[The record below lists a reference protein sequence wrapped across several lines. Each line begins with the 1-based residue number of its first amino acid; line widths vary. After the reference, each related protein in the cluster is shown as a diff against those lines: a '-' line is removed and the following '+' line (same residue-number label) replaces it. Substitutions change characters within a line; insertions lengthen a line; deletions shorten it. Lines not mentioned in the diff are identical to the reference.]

1 MMKNINHEKTECKSG
16 RSRSVSSVPLLLV
29 QKPASK
35 ETPSM
40 FSDSPRTRKTS
51 TGSAVN
57 GNQEKMNHL
66 SMERLLFYALGS
78 LILDKEEDRIKQD
91 TVGAPA
97 AARRPSGAEERWKTQ
112 RLPGRIMANSG
123 QKVVLITGCSSGIGL
138 RIAVTLAKD
147 EKKRYHVIATM
158 RDLKKKDKLL
168 EAAGDAYGKT
178 LMLLPLDVCSD
189 ESVKECINNVKDR
202 HIDILINNAGV
213 GLLGPV
219 ESISID
225 EMKRVFDTN
234 FFGVVRMI
242 KEVMPDMKKRR
253 SGHIVVMSSV
263 MGLQGVVFNDVYT
276 ASKFAMEGF
285 CESMAVQLMKFNI
298 RLSMIEPGPVH
309 TEFETK
315 MMEDVAKMDFPGVD
329 ADTVRYFKDVYLPS
343 SIDIFE
349 AMGQTPED
357 IAKCTKIVIESE
369 RPRFRNLTN
378 SLYTPI
384 VALKYADETGGLSVN
399 TFYNLLFNFG
409 PLMHITMSILKCLT
423 CSCLRRRTIS
433 PN

>member
-1 MMKNINHEKTECKSG
+1 M
-16 RSRSVSSVPLLLV
+16 
-29 QKPASK
+29 AS
-35 ETPSM
+35 
-40 FSDSPRTRKTS
+40 
-51 TGSAVN
+51 
-57 GNQEKMNHL
+57 
-66 SMERLLFYALGS
+66 
-78 LILDKEEDRIKQD
+78 
-91 TVGAPA
+91 
-97 AARRPSGAEERWKTQ
+97 
-112 RLPGRIMANSG
+112 SG

-138 RIAVTLAKD
+138 RIAVTLARD
-147 EKKRYHVIATM
+147 EKQRYHVIATM
-158 RDLKKKDKLL
+158 RDLKKKDKLE

-178 LMLLPLDVCSD
+178 MTLLPLDVCSD
-189 ESVKECINNVKDR
+189 ESVKQCINSIKDR
-202 HIDILINNAGV
+202 HVDILINNAGV

-219 ESISID
+219 ESISIE

-285 CESMAVQLMKFNI
+285 CESMAVQLMKFNV

-309 TEFETK
+309 TEFEMK
-315 MMEDVAKMDFPGVD
+315 MMEDVSKMDFPGVD

-343 SIDIFE
+343 STDIFE

-357 IAKCTKIVIESE
+357 IAKCTKMVIESDS
-369 RPRFRNLTN
+369 PRFRNLTN

>member
-1 MMKNINHEKTECKSG
+1 
-16 RSRSVSSVPLLLV
+16 
-29 QKPASK
+29 
-35 ETPSM
+35 
-40 FSDSPRTRKTS
+40 
-51 TGSAVN
+51 
-57 GNQEKMNHL
+57 
-66 SMERLLFYALGS
+66 
-78 LILDKEEDRIKQD
+78 
-91 TVGAPA
+91 
-97 AARRPSGAEERWKTQ
+97 
-112 RLPGRIMANSG
+112 MANDSG

-138 RIAVTLAKD
+138 RIAVTLARD

-158 RDLKKKDKLL
+158 RDLKKKDKLV

-189 ESVKECINNVKDR
+189 QSVKQCISSVKDR

-219 ESISID
+219 ESISIE
-225 EMKRVFDTN
+225 EMKQVFETN

-263 MGLQGVVFNDVYT
+263 MGLQDLGVVFNDVYT

-285 CESMAVQLMKFNI
+285 CESMAVQLMKFNV

-315 MMEDVAKMDFPGVD
+315 MMENVAKMEYPGAD
-329 ADTVRYFKDVYLPS
+329 PDTVRYFKDVYLPS

-357 IAKCTKIVIESE
+357 IAKCIKKVIESSS
-369 RPRFRNLTN
+369 PRFRNLTN

-433 PN
+433 PD

>member
-1 MMKNINHEKTECKSG
+1 
-16 RSRSVSSVPLLLV
+16 
-29 QKPASK
+29 
-35 ETPSM
+35 
-40 FSDSPRTRKTS
+40 
-51 TGSAVN
+51 
-57 GNQEKMNHL
+57 
-66 SMERLLFYALGS
+66 
-78 LILDKEEDRIKQD
+78 
-91 TVGAPA
+91 
-97 AARRPSGAEERWKTQ
+97 
-112 RLPGRIMANSG
+112 MANSG
-123 QKVVLITGCSSGIGL
+123 HKVVLITGCSSGIGL
-138 RIAVTLAKD
+138 RIAVTLARD

-158 RDLKKKDKLL
+158 RDLRKKDKLV
-168 EAAGDAYGKT
+168 EAAGDAFGKT
-178 LMLLPLDVCSD
+178 LTLLPLDVCSD
-189 ESVKECINNVKDR
+189 ESIKTCVNSVKDR

-213 GLLGPV
+213 GLLGPL
-219 ESISID
+219 ESISIE
-225 EMKRVFDTN
+225 EMKRVFETN

-285 CESMAVQLMKFNI
+285 CESMAVQLMKFNV
-298 RLSMIEPGPVH
+298 RMSMIEPGPVH

-315 MMEDVAKMDFPGVD
+315 MMDDVAKMEYPGAD

-357 IAKCTKIVIESE
+357 VAKCTKKVIESSS
-369 RPRFRNLTN
+369 PRFRNLTN